1 MEVKEIIQ
9 DIQKNRIGKGDLEHV
24 YFVAC
29 GGSQAA
35 IYPGHYLLKCEAK
48 GFTTSIHN
56 SGEFNA
62 ATPKALDEK
71 SICIICSLNATR
83 ETVEAVQTA
92 KAKGAVAIAMTGFPD
107 TQMAKEG
114 EYVVVYSNG
123 NDQVYSE
130 SNQSNSLK
138 LGFEILKQYEDY
150 EDYEVAMEAYKSVDG
165 IIAEAKVDFLE
176 DARKFAED
184 YKDDGILYILASGS
198 LYGTAYSMEACHLME
213 MQTKH
218 AVLLHSGE
226 YFHGPFETTDEKL
239 AMVLFKGSGKT
250 RVLDERVERFIE
262 KYNRH
267 HKIFDILDFTKGR
280 IDSRVSEYFDPVIMI
295 PMERFYVYQMSLK
308 TGRSFDYRKYMWKVE
323 Y

>member
-9 DIQKNRIGKGDLEHV
+9 DIQRNHIGRGELNHV

-35 IYPGHYLLKCEAK
+35 IYPGHYLLKYESI
-48 GFTTSIHN
+48 GFATSIYN
-56 SGEFNA
+56 SGEFIT
-62 ATPKALDEK
+62 ATPKALNEK

-83 ETVEAVQTA
+83 ETVEAVKTA
-92 KAKGAVAIAMTGFPD
+92 KASGAITIAMTGSPD

-114 EYVVVYSNG
+114 QYVVVYSNG
-123 NDQVYSE
+123 DEQVYSE

-150 EDYEVAMEAYKSVDG
+150 EHYEVAMEAYKAIDD
-165 IIAEAKVDFLE
+165 ILAEAKVDFHGDSE
-176 DARKFAED
+176 TFAKD
-184 YKDDGILYILASGS
+184 YMNDEIIYILASGS
-198 LYGTAYSMEACHLME
+198 LYGTAYSMASCHLME

-218 AVLLHSGE
+218 AVILHSGE

-239 AMVLFKGSGKT
+239 PMVLFKGSGKT
-250 RVLDERVERFIE
+250 RLLDDRVEKFIN
-262 KYNRH
+262 KYNSH
-267 HKIFDILDFTKGR
+267 HKILDVLEYTKGK
-280 IDSRVSEYFDPVIMI
+280 IDSRVSEYFDPIIML
-295 PMERFYVYQMSLK
+295 PMERYYVYQMSLK
-308 TGRSFDYRKYMWKVE
+308 TGRSFDYRKFMWQVE

>member
-1 MEVKEIIQ
+1 MEVKDIIQ
-9 DIQKNRIGKGDLEHV
+9 DIQAKRIGKGELKHV

-48 GFTTSIHN
+48 GFTTSIWN
-56 SGEFNA
+56 SGEFIT
-62 ATPKALDEK
+62 ATPKALDDK

-83 ETVEAVQTA
+83 ETVEAVK
-92 KAKGAVAIAMTGFPD
+92 KARSIGAITIAMTGFPD

-123 NDQVYSE
+123 DNQVYSE
-130 SNQSNSLK
+130 SNQSNSLR
-138 LGFEILKQYEDY
+138 LGFEILKQYDDY
-150 EDYEVAMEAYKSVDG
+150 KNYDAAMEAYKAIDG
-165 IIAEAKVDFLE
+165 IIAEAKAEFLP
-176 DARKFAED
+176 DAEKFAAI

-198 LYGTAYSMEACHLME
+198 LYGTAYSMASCHLME

-218 AVLLHSGE
+218 AVILHSGE
-226 YFHGPFETTDEKL
+226 YFHGPFETTDENL

-250 RVLDERVERFIE
+250 RPLDERVERFIG
-262 KYNRH
+262 KYNSH

-280 IDSRVSEYFDPVIMI
+280 LDERVAEYFDSVIMI

>member
-9 DIQKNRIGKGDLEHV
+9 DIQKSRIGKGELKHV
-24 YFVAC
+24 FFVAC

-35 IYPGHYLLKCEAK
+35 IYPGHYLLKCESR
-48 GFTTSIHN
+48 GFTTSIWN
-56 SGEFNA
+56 SGEFIT
-62 ATPKALDEK
+62 ATPKALDEN

-83 ETVEAVQTA
+83 ETVEAVKTA
-92 KAKGAVAIAMTGFPD
+92 KANGAVAIAMTGFPD

-123 NDQVYSE
+123 DEQVYSE
-130 SNQSNSLK
+130 SNQSNSLR

-150 EDYEVAMEAYKSVDG
+150 ENYEAAMEAYKAIDG
-165 IIAEAKVDFLE
+165 IIAEAKASFLP
-176 DARKFAED
+176 DAQVFAD
-184 YKDDGILYILASGS
+184 TYKDDGILYILASGS
-198 LYGTAYSMEACHLME
+198 LYGTAYSMASCHLME

-218 AVLLHSGE
+218 AVILHSGE
-226 YFHGPFETTDEKL
+226 YFHGPFETTDDKL

-250 RVLDERVERFIE
+250 RPLDERVEKFIG
-262 KYNRH
+262 KYNSH
-267 HKIFDILDFTKGR
+267 HKIFDILEFTRGKL
-280 IDSRVSEYFDPVIMI
+280 DARVSEYFDSVIMI